1 MYMDEDFHTRK
12 SYQFT
17 NCVNATNI
25 PCSVPQIKD
34 IVDPETQKHLDICA
48 SAMDYN
54 CGKMILFHGLMDVGG
69 VGQTQV
75 KCPKPCEKLHYK
87 LVQKDTPLKLPRE
100 LTDSWPECMLTEVPS
115 IKVN

>member
-1 MYMDEDFHTRK
+1 MYLDEDFHTRK

-34 IVDPETQKHLDICA
+34 IVDPETQNHLDICTYI
-48 SAMDYN
+48 MDYN
-54 CGKMILFHGLMDVGG
+54 CGKMILFHGLMAVGG
-69 VGQTQV
+69 VGQTQI

-87 LVQKDTPLKLPRE
+87 LIQKDTPFKLPQPQVVE
-100 LTDSWPECMLTEVPS
+100 LPELQEVS
-115 IKVN
+115 